1 MNRLLLIED
10 DAEISEM
17 LESYLVSQGFEIYA
31 AFDGI
36 QAVQM
41 FQERA
46 YDLILLDLMIPRL
59 SGMEVMKK
67 IRQTSTVSIIIM
79 SAKDT
84 DSDKSL
90 GIGLGADDYITKPLS
105 VTELLARIRANIRRS
120 TQYAGNSNENGNQ
133 TMADSGK
140 TEAQQHVEVGDLLLD
155 LQDFTLKRKG
165 ELIMLTAREFE
176 ILKLLM
182 SNPKKVYTK
191 EQLFTMV
198 WKDDYYGDENVVNV
212 QISRLRNK
220 IEEDPRNPRYLLTV
234 WGIGY
239 KIGS

>member
-17 LESYLVSQGFEIYA
+17 LESYLVSQGFEIYT

-67 IRQTSTVSIIIM
+67 IRQTSTVPIIIM

-90 GIGLGADDYITKPLS
+90 GLGLGADDYITKPLS

>member
-90 GIGLGADDYITKPLS
+90 GLGLGADDYITKPLS

>member
-67 IRQTSTVSIIIM
+67 IRQTSTVPIIIM

-90 GIGLGADDYITKPLS
+90 GLGLGADDYITKPLS

>member
-67 IRQTSTVSIIIM
+67 IRQTSTVPIIIM

-90 GIGLGADDYITKPLS
+90 GLGLGADDYITKPLS

-165 ELIMLTAREFE
+165 ELITLTAREFE

>member
-90 GIGLGADDYITKPLS
+90 GLGLGADDYITKPLS

-120 TQYAGNSNENGNQ
+120 TQYAGNINENGNQ

-165 ELIMLTAREFE
+165 ELITLTAREFE